1 MSNKYWQDRLAQ
13 VQLALSKKKEGE
25 IERQLRK
32 YYLAASQKVI
42 EDFESTY
49 NKLLAMMEEGKTPT
63 PADLYK
69 LDKYWTMQ
77 GQLKNQLNK
86 LGNKTINLLS
96 RQFQLHFFDIYYSFT
111 IEGKQPFNTIDEA
124 AVRQLINSSW
134 VLDGK
139 NFSQRIWNNT
149 ERLLATLN
157 DELIHIVATGKKI
170 TNLKQLLQERFDIS
184 YRRADTLVRT
194 EICHIQ
200 TEAARTRYE
209 SYGIKEVEVLVDP
222 DARTCD
228 LCKALIGKRFP
239 INGTPPLPVH
249 PNERCC
255 LVPVVE

>member
-1 MSNKYWQDRLAQ
+1 MSNYWQDRLAQ
-13 VQLALSKKKEGE
+13 AQLMLSRKKEKE
-25 IERQLRK
+25 IEKQLRK
-32 YYLAASQKVI
+32 YYLSASKKVI

-49 NKLLAMMEEGKTPT
+49 NKLLATMEDGKVPT

-77 GQLKNQLNK
+77 AQIKRQLNN

-96 RQFQLHFFDIYYSFT
+96 KQFQLHYFDIYYSFAL
-111 IEGKQPFNTIDEA
+111 EGKQPFNTIDEA

-157 DELIHIVATGKKI
+157 DELIHIVATGKKT

-194 EICHIQ
+194 EVCHIQ
-200 TEAARTRYE
+200 TEAAKQRYKD
-209 SYGIKEVEVLVDP
+209 YGIQYVEVLVDE
-222 DARTCD
+222 DDRTCD
-228 LCKALIGKRFP
+228 LCKA
-239 INGTPPLPVH
+239 INGKKFLITEASPLPLH

>member
-49 NKLLAMMEEGKTPT
+49 NKLLATMEEGKTPT

-96 RQFQLHFFDIYYSFT
+96 RQFQLHFFDIYYSFAL
-111 IEGKQPFNTIDEA
+111 EGKQPFNTIDEA

-200 TEAARTRYE
+200 TEAAKTRYE

>member
-13 VQLALSKKKEGE
+13 VQLALSKKKEKE

-32 YYLAASQKVI
+32 YYLAASRKVI

-49 NKLLAMMEEGKTPT
+49 NKLLATMEEGKTPT

-96 RQFQLHFFDIYYSFT
+96 RQFQLHFFDIYYSFAL
-111 IEGKQPFNTIDEA
+111 EGKQPFNTIDAA

-200 TEAARTRYE
+200 TEAAKTRYE

-239 INGTPPLPVH
+239 VNGTPPLPVH

>member
-1 MSNKYWQDRLAQ
+1 MSNKYWQDRLVQ
-13 VQLALSKKKEGE
+13 VQLALSKKKEKE

-32 YYLAASQKVI
+32 YYLAASRKVI

-49 NKLLAMMEEGKTPT
+49 KKLLATMEEGKTPT

-86 LGNKTINLLS
+86 LGNKTINLLN

-111 IEGKQPFNTIDEA
+111 LEGKQPFNTIDAA

-200 TEAARTRYE
+200 TEAAKTRYE
-209 SYGIKEVEVLVDP
+209 SYVIKEVEVLVDP

-239 INGTPPLPVH
+239 VNGTPPLPVH